1 MSNLKNALALFIRAE
16 TLSGRALSA
25 APPSSP
31 IEKGAPLK
39 LDIHPELTKALHT
52 KLEHLVLQ
60 HRALVQLQGFESSAG
75 VKGESSGS
83 SNPLV
88 EQLDEYPA
96 AGVDLSNIVTYPP
109 KLRPVPVKPL
119 FFDLAWNYIQYPGQE
134 TWSAKAKQP
143 DKSNDKEEKKPAK
156 RGWFGF
162 G

>member
-16 TLSGRALSA
+16 TLGRTALSA
-25 APPSSP
+25 ASPSSP
-31 IEKGAPLK
+31 IKKSAPLK
-39 LDIHPELTKALHT
+39 LDIHPDFTKALHT
-52 KLEHLVLQ
+52 KLEHVVLQ
-60 HRALVQLQGFESSAG
+60 YRALVQLQGLAG
-75 VKGESSGS
+75 VKGESPGS

-88 EQLDEYPA
+88 EHLDEYPA
-96 AGVDLSNIVTYPP
+96 GGVDLSNLVTYPP

-134 TWSAKAKQP
+134 AWSANAKP
-143 DKSNDKEEKKPAK
+143 GKSIDKEEKKPAK